1 MVQAEDSRDPSHAQM
16 TRHRDGELEYFD
28 RFQGRAEPLHQ
39 TIVDRFVI
47 ARESIGV
54 LQHELFPVSQQ
65 RVATVAV
72 RRVVDV
78 FSDCL
83 RTRRKSPLQSN
94 GASVDVGDEVSDEF
108 SFSHRQLAAIVNG
121 SVEGA
126 DRALEGRREI
136 PQSAAFGPGSIGDW
150 YSRHH

>member
-1 MVQAEDSRDPSHAQM
+1 MVQAEDARNPSHAQM
-16 TRHRDGELEYFD
+16 TRHRDGELEYLD

-39 TIVDRFVI
+39 AIVDRLVI
-47 ARESIGV
+47 SRESIGV
-54 LQHELFPVSQQ
+54 LQHELFPIGQQ
-65 RVATVAV
+65 RVVAVAV

-83 RTRRKSPLQSN
+83 RARRKSPLQSN
-94 GASVDVGDEVSDEF
+94 GASVDVGDEVTDEL
-108 SFSHRQLAAIVNG
+108 SFSYRQLAAIVNG
-121 SVEGA
+121 SIEGS

-136 PQSAAFGPGSIGDW
+136 PQTAAFGPGPVGDW